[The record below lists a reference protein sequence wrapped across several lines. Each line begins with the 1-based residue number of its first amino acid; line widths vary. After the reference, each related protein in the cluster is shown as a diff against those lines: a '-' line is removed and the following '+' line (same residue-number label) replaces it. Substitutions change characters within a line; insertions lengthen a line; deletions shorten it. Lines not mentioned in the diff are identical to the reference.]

1 MDWNKELKEANWP
14 LIIFEIFIMV
24 LLIMVILR
32 EGQLEPLPASVQYVV
47 AIGVFF
53 LTGKNL
59 LTKRR

>member
-32 EGQLEPLPASVQYVV
+32 EGQLEPLPTSVQYVV
-47 AIGVFF
+47 AIGVCF